1 MKKSLTVAL
10 LAACVAGVSPTAEA
24 TTMVQ
29 LSTHQ
34 MVDAADT
41 IVRGTVTEV
50 WAEEDENGVVWT
62 RAQLEVSETYKGD
75 PSQVAVVIDQVGG
88 QFGRNVSI
96 VVGGAKFSAGEEG
109 VFFLEQLGSGRIS
122 TIGMSQGKYTLR
134 LDPYSRK
141 TIAQRFNP
149 APGQHFDHRF
159 LPLPD
164 EEKRLFL
171 TDLEATIQS
180 RVQAG
185 WDGKAIPGTSIER
198 LQRINA
204 KEMVR

>member
-1 MKKSLTVAL
+1 MNKSLTVAL
-10 LAACVAGVSPTAEA
+10 LAACLAGVNPTAEA

-41 IVRGTVTEV
+41 IVRATITEV

-75 PSQVAVVIDQVGG
+75 SSRAAVVIDQVGG
-88 QFGRNVSI
+88 QFGRNVSSVI
-96 VVGGAKFSAGEEG
+96 GGAKFSAGEEG
-109 VFFLEQLGSGRIS
+109 VFFLERTGNGRIS
-122 TIGMSQGKYTLR
+122 TIGISQGKYTLR

-141 TIAQRFNP
+141 TIAQRFSP
-149 APGQHFDHRF
+149 APGQRFDHRF
-159 LPLPD
+159 LPLPEQD
-164 EEKRLFL
+164 KRLFL
-171 TDLEATIQS
+171 TDLEATIQA

-185 WDGKAIPGTSIER
+185 WDGKAIPGTSIDR